1 MNSKTHL
8 GHQAKKRF
16 GQNFLHNDSVI
27 SDIVDAINPEPGENL
42 IEIGPGLGALTEPVI
57 ERAGKLSVVEL
68 DRDLAHRLRHHPFL
82 APKLTIFETDAL
94 KFDFAQLVTDKD
106 KPLRIFGNLPYN
118 ISTPLIFH
126 LLTFKDEV
134 QDMHFMLQKE
144 VVDRMA
150 AGPNSKTFGR
160 LSIMTQYQCQVI
172 PVMEIGPEAFKPAP
186 KVDSAIVRLIPHKV
200 IKNPVKDIE
209 ALNTVCLSAFN
220 QRRKTLRNTFKKLIN
235 VEQLNALGIDET
247 LRPEN
252 LSIDDFIKLANFI
265 TDNPP
270 EKEVTTKKT
279 KRHMATKKE
288 RADSEGTS
296 SEDINSE
303 ESNAE
308 GNSSEENN

>member
-1 MNSKTHL
+1 MNSKNHL

-16 GQNFLHNDSVI
+16 GQNFLHNDAVI
-27 SDIVDAINPEPGENL
+27 SDIIDAINPEPGENL

-57 ERAGKLSVVEL
+57 ERAGQLSVVEL

-94 KFDFAQLVTDKD
+94 KFDFAQLVNE

-144 VVDRMA
+144 VVERMA
-150 AGPNSKTFGR
+150 AGPNSKTYGR
-160 LSIMTQYQCQVI
+160 LSIMTQYQCQVM
-172 PVMEIGPEAFKPAP
+172 PVMVIGPEAFKPAP
-186 KVDSAIVRLIPHKV
+186 KVDSAIVRLIPHKT
-200 IKNPVKDIE
+200 IKNPVKDIN

-220 QRRKTLRNTFKKLIN
+220 QRRKTIRNSFKKLIN
-235 VEQLNALGIDET
+235 VEQLNALGINET

-270 EKEVTTKKT
+270 EQELTPKKT
-279 KRHMATKKE
+279 KRHMAKKQE
-288 RADSEGTS
+288 SIAPKNKAT
-296 SEDINSE
+296 EDNNLE
-303 ESNAE
+303 ENNPE
-308 GNSSEENN
+308 GNS